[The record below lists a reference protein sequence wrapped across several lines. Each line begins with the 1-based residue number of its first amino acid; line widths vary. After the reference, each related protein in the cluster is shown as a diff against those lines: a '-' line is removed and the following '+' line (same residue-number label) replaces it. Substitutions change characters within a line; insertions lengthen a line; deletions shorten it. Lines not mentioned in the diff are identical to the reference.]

1 MFYSIYFK
9 KVGKNVIISPHV
21 YFEVPE
27 KIEIGNNCAFNRD
40 CWVSGGGS
48 LVIHDDV
55 IIGPK
60 VIIHSANHNFSNSN
74 IPIRLQGHSFKR
86 VIIKQNVWIGAGAI
100 ILPGVTI
107 NENCIIGAGAV
118 VTKDIPPNSM
128 AVGCP
133 ARVIKKIYGQD

>member
-60 VIIHSANHNFSNSN
+60 VIIHSANHNFSRYGFRDIASK
-74 IPIRLQGHSFKR
+74 RLLLNK
-86 VIIKQNVWIGAGAI
+86 
-100 ILPGVTI
+100 
-107 NENCIIGAGAV
+107 
-118 VTKDIPPNSM
+118 M
-128 AVGCP
+128 
-133 ARVIKKIYGQD
+133 YG